1 MFKKIAIISV
11 VAASTIYGADTVARL
26 DKMVITTTG
35 FESPL
40 KDEVRNV
47 SIITSKEIEDRGYKD
62 LREILEKA
70 PGVSFN
76 GKTVDLRGQGS
87 KANTSVKVLLNGV
100 AMNMIDTTPTTI
112 PIDLVPI
119 EDIEQV
125 EIIPGGGAVLYGSGT
140 SGGVINI
147 ITKQKATKPYANI
160 STKIASYSYKDIN
173 FGVGGNVT
181 NDLFLKANAKVFDEK
196 GYRHDE
202 KNRGHY
208 TSFGL
213 NYKISDNQSIVFNP
227 SYFKA
232 KTYGVPALSAKEMA
246 ENRRQAGG
254 KASLITSKRLNLDA
268 DYAIKFSNNIDM
280 HIMPYYQ
287 DVKILQST
295 FHMKDRKTGGN
306 LKARYNYGNGELIA
320 GYDYLN
326 NEGYRMISINQK
338 MPMGFIKQLTVF
350 DMQKQT
356 HSIYLVEKHNFND
369 FFSISGGLRFE
380 RADYNVKRNVTG
392 TRSIAGKTKVTNDY
406 LNVGDNKNNYAYE
419 ITPNFKYSDS
429 GSIYFKFER
438 GYISPGPNQLIDK
451 LGPDGPYVLN
461 SLKSET
467 YKGYEIGLKD
477 LIFGNFF
484 SATLFLTDTKD
495 EILTVSLGRG
505 VSDGWNFK
513 NIDKT
518 RRYGAEIYSEQEFGK
533 FKLKETFSYVN
544 AEIKAGKRAGKKVP
558 LVEKS
563 KFVLGA
569 EYEPIKNLNLSADF
583 KYLSSSLDGNYDK
596 IDSREIVDIGLSY
609 KFTKGFLVSAGIKN
623 LFNEKYNYSQSKK
636 GDSYDP
642 APERN
647 YYVEFKYNY

>member
-1 MFKKIAIISV
+1 MAT
-11 VAASTIYGADTVARL
+11 AATLYGYDSTARL
-26 DKMVITTTG
+26 EKTVITATG

-47 SIITSKEIEDRGYKD
+47 SIITSEEIENRGYKD
-62 LREILEKA
+62 LKEILEKA

-147 ITKQKATKPYANI
+147 ITKQKAKKPYANI

-181 NDLFLKANAKVFDEK
+181 NDLFLKATAKAFDEK
-196 GYRHDE
+196 GYRYGE

-232 KTYGVPALSAKEMA
+232 KTYGVPTLTSAQMA

-254 KASLITSKRLNLDA
+254 EASLTTSKRVNFDA
-268 DYAIKFSNNIDM
+268 DYVVKFSDNFDM

-287 DVKILQST
+287 DVKILQDT

-306 LKARYNYGNGELIA
+306 LKSRYNYGSGELIG

-326 NEGYRMISINQK
+326 NEGYRMINVNVK
-338 MPMGFIKQLTVF
+338 TPMFSRNQLTVF

-356 HSIYLVEKHNFND
+356 HSLYLLEKHNFTD
-369 FFSISGGLRFE
+369 VFSLSAGARFE
-380 RADYNVKRNVTG
+380 RANYDVVRDVIVKI
-392 TRSIAGKTKVTNDY
+392 TRGGRTINTKDY

-429 GSIYFKFER
+429 GSVYFKFER

-451 LGPDGPYVLN
+451 LGPNGPYVLN
-461 SLKSET
+461 DLKSET
-467 YKGYEIGLKD
+467 YKGYEVGLKD

-484 SATLFLTDTKD
+484 SATVFLTDTKD
-495 EILTVSLGRG
+495 EILTVSLGRS

-518 RRYGAEIYSEQEFGK
+518 RRYGAEIYAEQEFGK

-544 AEIKAGKRAGKKVP
+544 AKIKAGKNTGKKVP
-558 LVEKS
+558 LVERS

-569 EYEPIKNLNLSADF
+569 EYEPVKNLNLLADF
-583 KYLSSSLDGNYDK
+583 KYLSGSLDGNYDK
-596 IDSREIVDIGLSY
+596 VEDRKIVDIGLSY
-609 KFTKGFLVSAGIKN
+609 KFTGGILVSGGIKN
-623 LFNEKYNYSQSKK
+623 LFNEKYNYTQSKK

-647 YYVEFKYNY
+647 YYLEFKYNY

>member
-1 MFKKIAIISV
+1 MFKKITTISIIA
-11 VAASTIYGADTVARL
+11 VAALYGSDANTRL
-26 DKMVITTTG
+26 DKTVITATG

-47 SIITSKEIEDRGYKD
+47 SIITSQEIENRGYKN
-62 LREILEKA
+62 LKEILEKA

-119 EDIEQV
+119 EDIEQI
-125 EIIPGGGAVLYGSGT
+125 EIVPGGGAVLYGSGT

-147 ITKQKATKPYANI
+147 ITKQKAVKPYANI
-160 STKIASYSYKDIN
+160 STKIASYSYKDLN
-173 FGVGGNVT
+173 LGVGGNVT
-181 NDLFLKANAKVFDEK
+181 QDLFLKATAKAFDEK
-196 GYRHDE
+196 GYRYDE
-202 KNRGHY
+202 KNKGHY
-208 TSFGL
+208 ASFGL
-213 NYKISDNQSIVFNP
+213 NYKIADNQSIVFNP

-232 KTYGVPALSAKEMA
+232 KTYGVPTLSAEEMA
-246 ENRRQAGG
+246 INRRQAGG
-254 KASLITSKRLNLDA
+254 EPTLTTSKRLNFDA
-268 DYAIKFSNNIDM
+268 DYAIRFNDKFDM

-287 DVKILQST
+287 DVKILQDG
-295 FHMKDRKTGGN
+295 FHMKDKKTGAN
-306 LKARYNYGNGELIA
+306 VKTRYNYSSGELIT

-326 NEGYRMISINQK
+326 NEGYRMINVNVK
-338 MPMGFIKQLTVF
+338 TPMFSRNQLTVF

-356 HSIYLVEKHNFND
+356 HSLYLLEKHNFTD
-369 FFSISGGLRFE
+369 IFSLSAGARFE
-380 RADYNVKRNVTG
+380 RADYDVIRDVSVAMSRGGRTIN
-392 TRSIAGKTKVTNDY
+392 TKDY
-406 LNVGDNKNNYAYE
+406 LKVGDDKNNYAYE

-451 LGPDGPYVLN
+451 LGPNGPYVLN
-461 SLKSET
+461 NLKSET
-467 YKGYEIGLKD
+467 YHGYELGLKD
-477 LIFGNFF
+477 LVFGNFF

-495 EILTVSLGRG
+495 EILTVSLGRN

-518 RRYGAEIYSEQEFGK
+518 RRYGTEIYSEQEFGK
-533 FKLKETFSYVN
+533 FKLKESFSYVN
-544 AEIKAGKRAGKKVP
+544 AKIKTGKNSGRKVP
-558 LVEKS
+558 LVERS
-563 KFVLGA
+563 KFVIGA
-569 EYEPIKNLNLSADF
+569 EYEPIKNLNFSTDF
-583 KYLSSSLDGNYDK
+583 KYLSSSLDANYDK
-596 IDSREIVDIGLSY
+596 IDSRKIVDVGLSY
-609 KFTKGFLVSAGIKN
+609 KFTKGILVSAGIKN
-623 LFNEKYNYSQSKK
+623 LFNEKYNYTQSKQNN
-636 GDSYDP
+636 SYDP